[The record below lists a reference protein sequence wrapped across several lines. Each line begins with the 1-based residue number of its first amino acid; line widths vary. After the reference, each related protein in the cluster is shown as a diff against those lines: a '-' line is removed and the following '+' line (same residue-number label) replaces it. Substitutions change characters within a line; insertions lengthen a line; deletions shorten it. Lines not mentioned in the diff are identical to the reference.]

1 MQIIKEY
8 MVPACSGM
16 RIDVEQGKSVTVI
29 DVEGGQMVD
38 FFAEVSGHPDESLLP
53 GVTIDCNGSLKLK
66 TGDTIYTN
74 MYRPM
79 MEVLSDDVGEHDLL
93 HPCCQPEMY
102 EFFYQNG
109 KGHPKCFDNIDHA
122 LQEQRRIIAPINFA
136 YLLPYDRQHD
146 RQHSFRML

>member
-1 MQIIKEY
+1 MIKEY

-16 RIDVEQGKSVTVI
+16 RIDVE
-29 DVEGGQMVD
+29 GGQVVD

-79 MEVLSDDVGEHDLL
+79 MEFLSDDVGEHDLL
-93 HPCCQPEMY
+93 HPCCRPEMY
-102 EFFYQNG
+102 EFFYHNSIYL
-109 KGHPKCFDNIDHA
+109 CI
-122 LQEQRRIIAPINFA
+122 RRSMQMAV
-136 YLLPYDRQHD
+136 
-146 RQHSFRML
+146 FRWRDLFQKPGIRLF